1 MPIKQEIMN
10 KIALLA
16 FKKLQSA
23 VLLEHFYQQHFDV
36 LEQKDKQRVIHRAL
50 FYLSLELMVF
60 DYSELTQDNWDYM
73 SGEKYARAFI
83 MALVKADPVAVLSLT
98 MPQIISLLY
107 PYINDYHIDRKIRT
121 YLRND
126 LALLCGYKTQ
136 EALPWRPTKEW
147 LPGIIFTYYRQE
159 NIVQPLGDDGC
170 CGAMA
175 ETPAADTACPA
186 IPPSEASHS

>member
-73 SGEKYARAFI
+73 NGDKYSRAFI

-107 PYINDYHIDRKIRT
+107 SIPTSMTTILIAKLEPIYAMILRCSAVIKHKKLCRGGQQKNGSLASFSPITAKRT
-121 YLRND
+121 
-126 LALLCGYKTQ
+126 
-136 EALPWRPTKEW
+136 
-147 LPGIIFTYYRQE
+147 
-159 NIVQPLGDDGC
+159 
-170 CGAMA
+170 
-175 ETPAADTACPA
+175 
-186 IPPSEASHS
+186 S